1 LNKIKPTSNT
11 AMKNTILFFILTF
24 VLSGLCF
31 SQNALYF
38 KNGDKMS
45 GKLEGYKNDTILFN
59 FNGNKLKFKTADIIS
74 VYFNDK
80 DASTDQAREAA
91 VTEIDP
97 SKMGEISGVITYLN
111 RFEFKPDVSTDVY
124 FADIANIKDFNLAT
138 LDSFNNYIVY
148 KTFRKSW
155 TPRPA
160 NKLIASMYDEG
171 EKYNYAKLN
180 FNLLD
185 KRAAMNISKIVD
197 AQNIT
202 KAIVDGNGNY
212 AAKLR
217 PGTYYVL
224 FKSRNS
230 ARRDKFETAEW
241 FKCDKINISEGESI
255 KMNYA
260 FGFEYK

>member
-1 LNKIKPTSNT
+1 
-11 AMKNTILFFILTF
+11 MKNTILLLMLTLA
-24 VLSGLCF
+24 LSSSCF
-31 SQNALYF
+31 SQNALYL
-38 KNGDKMS
+38 KNGDKMT

-59 FNGNKLKFKTADIIS
+59 FQGNKLKFKTADIVS

-80 DASTDQAREAA
+80 DASNDQGKETI
-91 VTEIDP
+91 VTELNP
-97 SKMGEISGVITYLN
+97 SKMGEISGVITYLT

-124 FADIANIKDFNLAT
+124 FADITNIKDFNLAT

-148 KTFRKSW
+148 KTYRKTW

-160 NKLIASMYDEG
+160 NILIASMYDEG
-171 EKYNYAKLN
+171 EKYNYDKES
-180 FNLLD
+180 FNSLD
-185 KRAAMNISKIVD
+185 KRTAMNISKIVD
-197 AQNIT
+197 AKNIK

-212 AAKLR
+212 SSKLR

-224 FKSRNS
+224 FKSQNC

>member
-1 LNKIKPTSNT
+1 
-11 AMKNTILFFILTF
+11 MKNVILIIALTLA
-24 VLSGLCF
+24 LSNSCF
-31 SQNALYF
+31 SQNALYL

-45 GKLEGYKNDTILFN
+45 GKLEGYQNDTILFS
-59 FNGNKLKFKTADIIS
+59 FHGNKLKFKTADIVS

-80 DASTDQAREAA
+80 DFSTDQAMETA

-124 FADIANIKDFNLAT
+124 FADITNIKDFNLAT

-148 KTFRKSW
+148 KNFRKNW
-155 TPRPA
+155 APRPA
-160 NKLIASMYDEG
+160 NQLIASMYDEG
-171 EKYNYAKLN
+171 EKYNYDKLN
-180 FNLLD
+180 FNSLD
-185 KRAAMNISKIVD
+185 KRTAMNISKILD
-197 AQNIT
+197 AKNIT

-212 AAKLR
+212 SAKLR

-241 FKCDKINISEGESI
+241 FKCDKVNVSEGESI
-255 KMNYA
+255 KMSYA